1 MAEQLG
7 NGNNN
12 GGQTPRPPVRREN
25 GGAVQRRP
33 SAGAGPRPAAGQQ
46 RQSAAAAGPR
56 AAQRPPVRKRKKKK
70 EHKVIRWFFAL
81 IFLGI
86 LFVGLTGGIVGGY
99 VLKYMAESVGGDM
112 ILDLDLQ
119 TSRQSKTSIIY
130 AYDKN
135 GGLHELEKLHGVE
148 NRIWVSL
155 DQIPYNLQKAY
166 IALEDFRFY
175 EHDGVDWIRT
185 VGGVVKSGFKQG
197 GSTITQQLIKNL
209 TQQNDRTFSRKFYE
223 IIQALNL
230 EKYNNKDK
238 ILEAYLNTLYLDG
251 GCYGVETAANYYFGK
266 HVQELDLAEYA
277 CLAAITKAP
286 RAYDPLINPED
297 NASRQRLCLDY
308 MQKYGYIS
316 EEEMEDA
323 KAEELKFNVGENKV
337 KVTSLNTVPDTQEDD
352 EEFQSYYSDYVIE
365 DVIAGL
371 TSKYNYTR
379 SIAQRMVTQGGL
391 SIYSAVDMEVQ
402 EQLEDV
408 YVNRINF
415 PSDEDIQ
422 SAMTIMDYSGRI
434 VAMVGG
440 AGEKTGNRVLNMAA
454 SSPRQPGSAIKP
466 LSVYAPAINENL
478 ITWSTLVQNYG
489 FIVDGKLWPH
499 NYGGDPGSPGSYVT
513 VQQALVPSYNTV
525 PAQILRK
532 LSIDTS
538 IDYLQNVFHMTHLD
552 ENDHAY
558 SPLATGGM
566 TYGVTT
572 LEMAAAYA
580 TFGNQGRYY
589 KPYSYYKVLDAS
601 GATILEHDPDDY
613 EQAIDPGTAD
623 VMNKLLQTVV
633 TSSNGTARKFPIDG
647 QILFA
652 KTGTTTKNNDSWFC
666 GGTPYYV
673 ASVWFGYRD
682 SNREL
687 KNIAGNS
694 PSGKVFKTVFDRIHE
709 GLPEK
714 EFEMSD
720 DSVKVS
726 YCYGTGKRA
735 ASTCGYTGVGWYK
748 KDNVPAYCNGSD
760 ERIGD
765 PNATTDPS
773 ATTTDVTVVT
783 TAATTTQ
790 PSTTPTTTKP
800 PATEPPTTEAPQTA
814 PPPQGLDE
822 PDERDEQDEP
832 DNDRD
837 TPIVDGDDRD

>member
-1 MAEQLG
+1 MAEQFG
-7 NGNNN
+7 NENQN
-12 GGQTPRPPVRREN
+12 GGAQISQPPVRQQNDGVRP
-25 GGAVQRRP
+25 GASAQHRP
-33 SAGAGPRPAAGQQ
+33 SAGGAVRPGVSAQ
-46 RQSAAAAGPR
+46 RQGTASA
-56 AAQRPPVRKRKKKK
+56 RPQPARTRSKKKKRKRK
-70 EHKVIRWFFAL
+70 EHKILRWFFAL

-86 LFVGLTGGIVGGY
+86 LFAGLTGGLVGGY
-99 VLKYMAESVGGDM
+99 VLKYMESQVNGDM
-112 ILDLDLQ
+112 IIDLDLQ

-130 AYDKN
+130 AYDNN

-175 EHDGVDWIRT
+175 EHGGVDWIRT
-185 VGGVVKSGFKQG
+185 VGGVIKSKFKQG

-230 EKYNNKDK
+230 EKYNSKDK
-238 ILEAYLNTLYLDG
+238 ILEAYLNTLYLDA

-266 HVQELDLAEYA
+266 HVQDLDLAECS

-286 RAYDPLINPED
+286 RAYNPLINFED
-297 NASRQRLCLDY
+297 NNSRRRLCLDY
-308 MQKYGYIS
+308 MQEYGFIT
-316 EEEMEDA
+316 EAEMQAA
-323 KAEELKFNVGENKV
+323 KDEVLKFNVGENKV
-337 KVTSLNTVPDTQEDD
+337 KVTSLNAVKEEEEDD

-365 DVIAGL
+365 DVIADL
-371 TSKYNYTR
+371 MSKYNYTR

-391 SIYSAVDMEVQ
+391 SIYSAVDMDIQ
-402 EQLEDV
+402 DTLEDI
-408 YVNRINF
+408 YVNRTSF
-415 PSDEDIQ
+415 PKDEAIQ

-440 AGEKTGNRVLNMAA
+440 AGEKTGNRVLNMAS

-466 LSVYAPAINENL
+466 LSVYAPAINEDL
-478 ITWSTLVQNYG
+478 ITWSSMVQNYG
-489 FIVDGKLWPH
+489 IMHINGKIWPH

-525 PAQILRK
+525 PAQILKK
-532 LSIDTS
+532 LTIDTS
-538 IDYLQNVFHMTHLD
+538 IEYLQNAFHLTHLD
-552 ENDHAY
+552 EHDHDY

-566 TYGVTT
+566 HYGVTT

-580 TFGNQGRYY
+580 TFGNMGRYY

-601 GATILEHDPDDY
+601 GATILEHDPNAY
-613 EQAIDPGTAD
+613 EQAISPGTAD

-652 KTGTTTKNNDSWFC
+652 KTGTTTNNNDSWFC

-673 ASVWFGYRD
+673 GSVWFGYRD

-714 EFEMSD
+714 NFEMSD
-720 DSVKVS
+720 ESVEVS
-726 YCYGTGKRA
+726 YCYSTGKRA
-735 ASTCGYTGVGWYK
+735 TSSCGWTGKGWYK
-748 KDNVPAYCNGSD
+748 ADNIPGYCNGGGYENGGGSKT
-760 ERIGD
+760 
-765 PNATTDPS
+765 TTDPDAAETTGDSS
-773 ATTTDVTVVT
+773 AETTKTGDQSQT
-783 TAATTTQ
+783 T
-790 PSTTPTTTKP
+790 STTKP
-800 PATEPPTTEAPQTA
+800 SETKPPETKPPETKPPETA
-814 PPPQGLDE
+814 PPPEDLD
-822 PDERDEQDEP
+822 PDEER
-832 DNDRD
+832 
-837 TPIVDGDDRD
+837 

>member
-1 MAEQLG
+1 
-7 NGNNN
+7 
-12 GGQTPRPPVRREN
+12 
-25 GGAVQRRP
+25 
-33 SAGAGPRPAAGQQ
+33 
-46 RQSAAAAGPR
+46 
-56 AAQRPPVRKRKKKK
+56 
-70 EHKVIRWFFAL
+70 
-81 IFLGI
+81 
-86 LFVGLTGGIVGGY
+86 
-99 VLKYMAESVGGDM
+99 
-112 ILDLDLQ
+112 
-119 TSRQSKTSIIY
+119 
-130 AYDKN
+130 
-135 GGLHELEKLHGVE
+135 E

-175 EHDGVDWIRT
+175 EHGGVDWIRT
-185 VGGVVKSGFKQG
+185 VGGVVKSGFRQG

-230 EKYNNKDK
+230 EKYNGKDK

-266 HVQELDLAEYA
+266 HVQDLDLAECA

-286 RAYDPLINPED
+286 RTYNPIINFDD
-297 NASRQRLCLDY
+297 NNSRRRHCLDE
-308 MQKYGYIS
+308 MQKYGYIT
-316 EEEMEDA
+316 EEEMQAA
-323 KAEELKFNVGENKV
+323 KDEELKFNVGENKV
-337 KVTSLNTVPDTQEDD
+337 KVTSLNTVPEEEDDD

-365 DVIAGL
+365 DVIADL
-371 TSKYNYTR
+371 MSKYNYTR

-391 SIYSAVDMEVQ
+391 SIYSAVDMEIQ
-402 EQLEDV
+402 DTLEDV

-415 PSDEDIQ
+415 PSDDAIQ
-422 SAMTIMDYSGRI
+422 SAMTIMDYSGRV

-440 AGEKTGNRVLNMAA
+440 AGEKTGNRVLNMAT
-454 SSPRQPGSAIKP
+454 SSPRQPGSSIKP

-489 FIVDGKLWPH
+489 IMHINGKIWPH

-525 PAQILRK
+525 PAQILKK

-538 IDYLQNVFHMTHLD
+538 IDYLQNAFHFTHLD
-552 ENDHAY
+552 EHDHDY

-566 TYGVTT
+566 HYGVTT

-580 TFGNQGRYY
+580 TFGNMGRYY

-601 GATILEHDPDDY
+601 GETILEHDSDDY
-613 EQAIDPGTAD
+613 EQAIEAGTAD

-633 TSSNGTARKFPIDG
+633 TSSNGTARKFPIKG

-652 KTGTTTKNNDSWFC
+652 KTGTTTNNNDSWFC

-720 DSVKVS
+720 ESVRLS

-735 ASTCGYTGVGWYK
+735 ASTCGYTGMGWYK
-748 KDNVPAYCNGSD
+748 SNNIPGYCNGND
-760 ERIGD
+760 DRIGD
-765 PNATTDPS
+765 PRATTDPD
-773 ATTTDVTVVT
+773 ATTAPTVSAADT
-783 TAATTTQ
+783 TA
-790 PSTTPTTTKP
+790 PSQQDTTTPTTKPTTTLP
-800 PATEPPTTEAPQTA
+800 PATDPPETEPPETA
-814 PPPQGLDE
+814 PPPQELDPE
-822 PDERDEQDEP
+822 EER
-832 DNDRD
+832 
-837 TPIVDGDDRD
+837 